1 MEEDLKLV
9 NRIASAFASPFDA
22 LKCLCVDMDGKNLK
36 LFLHQYLG
44 EHDWSTEV
52 HDALNQA
59 PDPAKLVL
67 DTMPG
72 FLRPQVGF
80 HKSLSKPRVRK
91 SCILL
96 LEQLMII
103 SPWISPKEREEALKL
118 ADEWRLKLGQIY
130 QSPVIAY
137 GFLLFLA
144 AYRMNSKYEVDEL
157 LRILEIA
164 SQYKASPGLCHALG
178 LADKVEGE
186 KIQNTQLHYM
196 AISFVF

>member
-1 MEEDLKLV
+1 MEKNNDDSWRSEV
-9 NRIASAFASPFDA
+9 REA
-22 LKCLCVDMDGKNLK
+22 LS
-36 LFLHQYLG
+36 H
-44 EHDWSTEV
+44 
-52 HDALNQA
+52 AR
-59 PDPAKLVL
+59 DPPKLVL
-67 DTMPG
+67 DAIPG
-72 FLRPQVGF
+72 FLCTQAEF
-80 HKSLSKPRVRK
+80 NDNLSTVRVRE

-96 LEQLMII
+96 LEQLMSMSPQI
-103 SPWISPKEREEALKL
+103 SPDVTEEALKL